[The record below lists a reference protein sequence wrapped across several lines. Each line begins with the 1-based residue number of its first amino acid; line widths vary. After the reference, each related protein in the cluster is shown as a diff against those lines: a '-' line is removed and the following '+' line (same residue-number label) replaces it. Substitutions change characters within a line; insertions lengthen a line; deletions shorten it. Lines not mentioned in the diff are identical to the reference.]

1 MQETS
6 LVANIITNIDL
17 AVQRVHRLIR
27 VENNKHNPNRTRV
40 PIDNPKNN
48 KRQDPRQHNRILS
61 N

>member
-1 MQETS
+1 M
-6 LVANIITNIDL
+6 
-17 AVQRVHRLIR
+17 QRVHRIIR

-40 PIDNPKNN
+40 SVDNTKNN